1 MNKYLLS
8 VILFFVIGFSLFLT
22 SIACKNN
29 GPTTPYDLPFTSTPT
44 MTFTP
49 TNTFTPTITS
59 TPQLTGSVLVAV
71 QDKNLAV
78 PGLLVEAIPPSGSI
92 TYNQT
97 TATSGI
103 ATFTPPFIQ
112 TGTWTFIVPAQPPF
126 PFAPST
132 ITMPVSVANETAN
145 FNSAGATVYLTPTV
159 PEGFTSNNPGT
170 PFTWNLIYSQPGN
183 LFVPASMVFSGFP
196 TNWSGS
202 YGSGTIGYGNADTAS
217 FSVVGVNCVDKQPSF
232 AVTMLDAQSYPRAYS
247 AQQTIAKEFTSTVTV
262 TWNTT
267 GLNAEF
273 CNDGTGVGVVN
284 GTLTVSTSNACAYD
298 VNVSVSLN
306 VGDCCYSQ
314 FETPNGNVSGSECGG
329 GPVNFGPGSYNCT
342 TLSGATWGS
351 FTCSFNG
358 TTNTVNVPT
367 SGSAQ
372 LLNVTY

>member
-1 MNKYLLS
+1 MKKNITIILGVLLITS
-8 VILFFVIGFSLFLT
+8 FTVFFSIG
-22 SIACKNN
+22 CKNN
-29 GPTTPYDLPFTSTPT
+29 GPGTPYDIHFTPT
-44 MTFTP
+44 PTLTSIFTFTP
-49 TNTFTPTITS
+49 TS
-59 TPQLTGSVLVAV
+59 TPIVQVIGPVNVFV
-71 QDKNLAV
+71 QDKGVGV
-78 PGLLVEAIPPSGSI
+78 PGLMVEAIPPSGVTVYS
-92 TYNQT
+92 QAT
-97 TATSGI
+97 TASGT
-103 ATFTPPFIQ
+103 ASFNPSYLQ
-112 TGTWTFIVPAQPPF
+112 LGTWTFIVPAQTPF
-126 PFAPST
+126 PYAPST

-159 PEGFTSNNPGT
+159 PEAFTSPNPGT

-183 LFVPASMVFSGFP
+183 LYVPAQLVFSGFP

-202 YGSGTIGYGNADTAS
+202 YGPGTIGYGNADTAS
-217 FSVVGVNCVDKQPSF
+217 VTVIGVNCVDKQPSF
-232 AVTMLDAQSYPRAYS
+232 AVTMIDSQSYPRAYS
-247 AQQTIAKEFTSTVTV
+247 SQKTIAKSFTSIVTV

-329 GPVNFGPGSYNCT
+329 GAVNFGPGSYNCT

-351 FTCSFNG
+351 FTCAYNG
-358 TTNTVNVPT
+358 TTNTVSVPT